1 MADTLTSH
9 GEVEDW
15 DGLVA
20 EGVRLTGSEG
30 SLQFRLGDLGLDLVP
45 LPPKGKRLPMA
56 KYKLLADFAE
66 EIGQTRERFE
76 EYRLVAG
83 AWPKAKRN
91 RQVCW
96 TVHAYFARHP
106 DRFLMINNPPLYR
119 RSGQRRWTCDSARKV
134 LGWTSE
140 ETEPTTEDRL
150 RQVEEILAA
159 DDDLAVTVVERAM
172 TREPV
177 VRKVAQRQPA
187 RDAFNRAQVEEVRT
201 AHEATRRMPE
211 VQRINEES
219 EVLTVLG
226 LCHSF
231 SHGIG
236 RALPGLHLAQL
247 SEDAQGS
254 IREGLERVTAAVGW
268 TEHVLETGQTDM
280 DAALERLIAGE

>member
-1 MADTLTSH
+1 
-9 GEVEDW
+9 
-15 DGLVA
+15 
-20 EGVRLTGSEG
+20 
-30 SLQFRLGDLGLDLVP
+30 
-45 LPPKGKRLPMA
+45 MA

-96 TVHAYFARHP
+96 TVHAYFARHA
-106 DRFLMINNPPLYR
+106 DRFVMINNPPLYK
-119 RSGQRRWTCDSARKV
+119 RSGQRHWTCDAAKKA
-134 LGWTSE
+134 LGWSSE
-140 ETEPTTEDRL
+140 EAEPSTENKL
-150 RQVEEILAA
+150 RQVEEILA
-159 DDDLAVTVVERAM
+159 DEDLAVTVVERAM
-172 TREPV
+172 SREPV
-177 VRKVAQRQPA
+177 VRKVAQRQPV

-201 AHEATRRMPE
+201 AHEETRRMPE

-226 LCHSF
+226 LCQSF

-236 RALPGLHLAQL
+236 RALPGLHLAEL
-247 SEDAQGS
+247 SEDSKDS
-254 IREGLERVTAAVGW
+254 IREGLDRVKAAVSW

-280 DAALERLIAGE
+280 DAALKQLIAGE

>member
-9 GEVEDW
+9 SEVEGW

-20 EGVRLTGSEG
+20 EGIRLTGSEG

-45 LPPKGKRLPMA
+45 LPPKGKRLSMA

-96 TVHAYFARHP
+96 TVHSYFARHP
-106 DRFLMINNPPLYR
+106 DRFIMINNPPLYR
-119 RSGQRRWTCDSARKV
+119 RSGQRRWTCDAAKKA
-134 LGWTSE
+134 LGWSPGE
-140 ETEPTTEDRL
+140 AEPEAEDRL
-150 RQVEEILAA
+150 REVEELLADEDLAA
-159 DDDLAVTVVERAM
+159 TVVERAM
-172 TREPV
+172 SREPV
-177 VRKVAQRQPA
+177 VRKVAQHQPA

-201 AHEATRRMPE
+201 AHEETRRMPE

-236 RALPGLHLAQL
+236 RALPGLHLADL
-247 SEDAQGS
+247 SEDAKGS
-254 IREGLERVTAAVGW
+254 IREGLERVSAAVSW
-268 TEHVLETGQTDM
+268 TEHVLETGKTDM
-280 DAALERLIAGE
+280 DAALQRLIAGE